1 MTMPPRSLAPLPH
14 SAVAA
19 PPSRK
24 GNAERATRS
33 PTYVGVRV
41 FRIAVALYIV
51 VTVARIHGVIPGL
64 AYLRPG
70 KLLML
75 PLVASALL
83 AVPRWQLLSPF
94 GTTTAKCIGVIV
106 VLGTFGI
113 PLGIWPTNSTLFLV
127 SALPTLLLFVGASV
141 AFVDRATATLCI
153 KTLVFGVTADALY
166 LLAGLA
172 PLMAGRPYIGVGL
185 GPNESA
191 TVFVLAF
198 PFAVA
203 LGSGRGRMRWLG
215 FAIAGVLA
223 AGVVKTGSRGG
234 VIGLAVV
241 AMALIA
247 RAGPRRRLTYLIAVA
262 VCAAG
267 AALTADDTLIERMG
281 TLTQSRADY
290 NVTDREGRL
299 QVWTRGLG
307 YMATHPLLG
316 IGLDNFESAE
326 GVLSGKIDLGYGVRY
341 TAAHNSFVQVGA
353 ELGIFG
359 LAAFVVALWSAARG
373 CRRVLRAAARDHRQ
387 HPQLADDETRLATAA
402 LCALLGVVTTGFFL
416 SLAYHPITLFVLAV
430 CIGVRVGSPYE
441 SSFFMRRR

>member
-1 MTMPPRSLAPLPH
+1 
-14 SAVAA
+14 
-19 PPSRK
+19 
-24 GNAERATRS
+24 
-33 PTYVGVRV
+33 
-41 FRIAVALYIV
+41 
-51 VTVARIHGVIPGL
+51 
-64 AYLRPG
+64 
-70 KLLML
+70 
-75 PLVASALL
+75 
-83 AVPRWQLLSPF
+83 
-94 GTTTAKCIGVIV
+94 
-106 VLGTFGI
+106 
-113 PLGIWPTNSTLFLV
+113 
-127 SALPTLLLFVGASV
+127 
-141 AFVDRATATLCI
+141 
-153 KTLVFGVTADALY
+153 
-166 LLAGLA
+166 
-172 PLMAGRPYIGVGL
+172 
-185 GPNESA
+185 
-191 TVFVLAF
+191 
-198 PFAVA
+198 
-203 LGSGRGRMRWLG
+203 
-215 FAIAGVLA
+215 
-223 AGVVKTGSRGG
+223 
-234 VIGLAVV
+234 
-241 AMALIA
+241 
-247 RAGPRRRLTYLIAVA
+247 
-262 VCAAG
+262 
-267 AALTADDTLIERMG
+267 MG